1 MDHCKMSV
9 KDVSL
14 SDKVVFCRVDFNVPL
29 SAESKVT
36 DDTRIRKAIPT
47 IQYMIEQGAK
57 VILASHLGRPKGQ
70 KKPEFSLKP
79 VAERLSELLG
89 SEVKMVAD
97 CTGEE
102 VKKAKAAMQ
111 PSEVLLLEN
120 VRFHPGEEANDDQL
134 AKEFADNIDVF
145 VNDAFGTAHRAHA
158 STAGIAKYVPVA
170 VAGFLL
176 LQEIKTLGDAL
187 ESPNR
192 PFTAIIGGAK
202 ISDKILVIERLLD
215 RVDTLIIGGG
225 MANTFLKAQGYELG
239 KSLVEDERVHIAKQ
253 LIEKAKEKQVD
264 LLLPLDVKIAKEFS
278 ADTESRSVSVDQI
291 PPEWMALDIGEQ
303 TITLYLEAIRKSA
316 TVIWNGPMGVFEL
329 APFANGTNRI
339 AQGLADYDA
348 FTIVGGGDSV
358 AAVEQAGL
366 VDKMDHIS
374 TGGGASLKML
384 EGKNLPGVEVLDIQ
398 ETAD

>member
-1 MDHCKMSV
+1 MAHCKMSV

-29 SAESKVT
+29 SAEGKVT

-57 VILASHLGRPKGQ
+57 VVLASHLGRPKGQ
-70 KKPEFSLKP
+70 KKQEFSLKP

-89 SEVKMVAD
+89 SEVKMAAD
-97 CTGEE
+97 CIGEE
-102 VKKAKAAMQ
+102 VKTAKAAMT
-111 PSEVLLLEN
+111 PGEVLLLEN
-120 VRFHPGEEANDDQL
+120 VRFYPGEEANDDQL

-158 STAGIAKYVPVA
+158 STAGIAKHVPVA

-278 ADTESRSVSVDQI
+278 ADTESRYVSVDQI
-291 PPEWMALDIGEQ
+291 PSEWMALDIGEQ
-303 TITLYLEAIRKSA
+303 TVDLYLEAIRKSA
-316 TVIWNGPMGVFEL
+316 TIIWNGPMGVFEL
-329 APFANGTNRI
+329 APFANGTNCI

-384 EGKNLPGVEVLDIQ
+384 EGKSLPGVEVLDIQ